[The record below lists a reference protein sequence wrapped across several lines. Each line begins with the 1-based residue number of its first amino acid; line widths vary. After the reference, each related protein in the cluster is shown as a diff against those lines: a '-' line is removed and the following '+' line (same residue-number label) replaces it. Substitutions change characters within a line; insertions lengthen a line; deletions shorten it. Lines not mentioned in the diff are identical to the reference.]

1 MAILLF
7 RPASTA
13 HTGYTMA
20 FLPSRYYLHTH
31 IQDLHI
37 SNKNNSNKTI
47 SDGGITVDFSII
59 KVHTSN

>member
-20 FLPSRYYLHTH
+20 FYLVGITYTH
-31 IQDLHI
+31 IFKICI
-37 SNKNNSNKTI
+37 SVTRTI
-47 SDGGITVDFSII
+47 VTTIFQQE
-59 KVHTSN
+59 

>member
-37 SNKNNSNKTI
+37 SNKNNSNNYIVKRRIANKPGT
-47 SDGGITVDFSII
+47 GEARQAP
-59 KVHTSN
+59 